1 MKSNNYMRF
10 VAALALSCAG
20 VFAQTVTSSI
30 VGSVVDPADA
40 VVSGAPVTLTSV
52 ETGATRTASTDS
64 LGTYHFTQVEPGT
77 YSVTVKATGFK
88 SETQTGI
95 VVTAQETHNA
105 GKMILPLGNVA
116 ESISVTAEA
125 AQVQLASSEK
135 ASTVDS
141 AALDDLTLKG
151 RDLFG
156 YIRLVPGV
164 VDTANRDVTNHG
176 AISGMNIN
184 GGFTALNFT
193 VDGVTDMDTGS
204 NTSLQVEPN
213 LDSVQELK
221 VLTSNFQ
228 AEFGHNSGGT
238 ITVVTK
244 NGTQEFHGTAAWNHR
259 HEEFNAD
266 TWLNNHTLKNGATTP
281 EL

>member
-1 MKSNNYMRF
+1 M
-10 VAALALSCAG
+10 
-20 VFAQTVTSSI
+20 
-30 VGSVVDPADA
+30 
-40 VVSGAPVTLTSV
+40 
-52 ETGATRTASTDS
+52 
-64 LGTYHFTQVEPGT
+64 
-77 YSVTVKATGFK
+77 
-88 SETQTGI
+88 
-95 VVTAQETHNA
+95 
-105 GKMILPLGNVA
+105 
-116 ESISVTAEA
+116 
-125 AQVQLASSEK
+125 
-135 ASTVDS
+135 DS

-164 VDTANRDVTNHG
+164 IDTANRDVTSHG

-213 LDSVQELK
+213 LDAVQELK

-266 TWLNNHTLKNGATTP
+266 TWGNNHTVKNGAATPRVPYRYNVETYSVGGPVFIPKHFNRERKKLFFFWSQERTGQFVTGGTATQYTPTAAERIGDFSQSFNNNGTQIQVLDPANGNKQFSGNMIPANRLNPVGQAVLGFFPLPNYCSANAGVADGMSITTTEQAKRHSSP
-281 EL
+281 A